1 MNKRTHILAGVLAA
15 AAVLM
20 LGAASAKTGLS
31 AWKTQV
37 GVRAALS
44 LQDGRQLALQEAAL
58 TVYRPAVQAA
68 EDAGQAPAQTPEA
81 NAAEESAAAA
91 DNAQAPEKTAAPE
104 PEPAAASRAEDA
116 QPAGEAGTEPG
127 TAEEAADAQ
136 AELLALAAPETAEPT
151 ALEPEAA
158 EEGRTESAEPE
169 QKSETTEP
177 EPLESAEPQ
186 TNESA
191 APEPTA
197 SEPAAN
203 DSQPEP
209 TPAEPAEPALQAA
222 APEGTPVEV
231 RQPEGLCAEY
241 PEVALQPGGWA
252 EYQVILVNEGAVDAA
267 LLELEIPD
275 LPEGVSCE
283 GPELPESG
291 LLRAGEGWT
300 LTWIVHCEGESRTV
314 AFSVTARLTQ
324 PPIAPAPSAAYTI
337 APGSGREEETP

>member
-1 MNKRTHILAGVLAA
+1 MNKRTHILAGVLAT
-15 AAVLM
+15 AAVLL

-58 TVYRPAVQAA
+58 TVYRPAVQAP
-68 EDAGQAPAQTPEA
+68 EETPET
-81 NAAEESAAAA
+81 NAAEEPAATP
-91 DNAQAPEKTAAPE
+91 DNAL
-104 PEPAAASRAEDA
+104 EPAA
-116 QPAGEAGTEPG
+116 
-127 TAEEAADAQ
+127 
-136 AELLALAAPETAEPT
+136 
-151 ALEPEAA
+151 
-158 EEGRTESAEPE
+158 
-169 QKSETTEP
+169 
-177 EPLESAEPQ
+177 
-186 TNESA
+186 SA
-191 APEPTA
+191 APEPTTPEPTETA
-197 SEPAAN
+197 LPEDAPPAGETGSETGTGEAAADAQAQPQALAAPMNAESNAESTVPEAEAVGEAEAEPAEPQAEEPAAPELSELEPAAN

-267 LLELEIPD
+267 LPELEIPD

>member
-1 MNKRTHILAGVLAA
+1 MNKRTHILAGVLTA
-15 AAVLM
+15 AAVLL

-68 EDAGQAPAQTPEA
+68 EQTPEETPEA
-81 NAAEESAAAA
+81 KAAEKSAATP
-91 DNAQAPEKTAAPE
+91 DNAL
-104 PEPAAASRAEDA
+104 EPAA
-116 QPAGEAGTEPG
+116 
-127 TAEEAADAQ
+127 
-136 AELLALAAPETAEPT
+136 
-151 ALEPEAA
+151 
-158 EEGRTESAEPE
+158 
-169 QKSETTEP
+169 
-177 EPLESAEPQ
+177 
-186 TNESA
+186 SA
-191 APEPTA
+191 APEPTTPEPA
-197 SEPAAN
+197 ETALPEDAPPAEETGSETGTGEAAADAQAQPQALAAPMNAESNAESTVPEAEAVGEAEAEPAEPQAEEPAAPELSELEPAAN
-203 DSQPEP
+203 GSQPEP

-267 LLELEIPD
+267 LPELEIPD

>member
-1 MNKRTHILAGVLAA
+1 M
-15 AAVLM
+15 
-20 LGAASAKTGLS
+20 
-31 AWKTQV
+31 
-37 GVRAALS
+37 
-44 LQDGRQLALQEAAL
+44 
-58 TVYRPAVQAA
+58 TVYRPAVQAP
-68 EDAGQAPAQTPEA
+68 EETPKA
-81 NAAEESAAAA
+81 NAAE
-91 DNAQAPEKTAAPE
+91 K
-104 PEPAAASRAEDA
+104 PAA
-116 QPAGEAGTEPG
+116 
-127 TAEEAADAQ
+127 
-136 AELLALAAPETAEPT
+136 
-151 ALEPEAA
+151 
-158 EEGRTESAEPE
+158 
-169 QKSETTEP
+169 
-177 EPLESAEPQ
+177 
-186 TNESA
+186 SA
-191 APEPTA
+191 APEPTTPEPA
-197 SEPAAN
+197 ETALPEDAPPAEETGSETGTGEAAADAPAQPQALAAPMNAESNAESTVPEAEAVGEAEAEPAEPQAEEPAAPELSELEPAAN
-203 DSQPEP
+203 GSQPEP

-267 LLELEIPD
+267 LPELEIPD

>member
-15 AAVLM
+15 AAVLL

-37 GVRAALS
+37 GVQAALS

-81 NAAEESAAAA
+81 NAAEKSAATP
-91 DNAQAPEKTAAPE
+91 DNAL
-104 PEPAAASRAEDA
+104 EPAA
-116 QPAGEAGTEPG
+116 
-127 TAEEAADAQ
+127 
-136 AELLALAAPETAEPT
+136 
-151 ALEPEAA
+151 
-158 EEGRTESAEPE
+158 
-169 QKSETTEP
+169 
-177 EPLESAEPQ
+177 
-186 TNESA
+186 SA
-191 APEPTA
+191 APEPTTPEPA
-197 SEPAAN
+197 ETALPEDALPAEETGSETGAGEAAADAQAQPQALAAPMNAESNAESTVPEAEAVGEAEAEPAEPQAEEPAAPELSELGPAAN
-203 DSQPEP
+203 GSQPEP

-222 APEGTPVEV
+222 APEETPVEV

-241 PEVALQPGGWA
+241 PEVTLQPGGWA
-252 EYQVILVNEGAVDAA
+252 EYQVVLVNEGTADAA

>member
-15 AAVLM
+15 AAVLL

-58 TVYRPAVQAA
+58 TVYRPAVQAP
-68 EDAGQAPAQTPEA
+68 EETPKA
-81 NAAEESAAAA
+81 NAAE
-91 DNAQAPEKTAAPE
+91 K
-104 PEPAAASRAEDA
+104 PAA
-116 QPAGEAGTEPG
+116 
-127 TAEEAADAQ
+127 
-136 AELLALAAPETAEPT
+136 
-151 ALEPEAA
+151 
-158 EEGRTESAEPE
+158 
-169 QKSETTEP
+169 
-177 EPLESAEPQ
+177 
-186 TNESA
+186 SA

-197 SEPAAN
+197 PEPTETALPEDAPPAEETGSETGAGEAAADAQAQPQALAAPMNAESNAESTVPEAEAVGEAEAEPAEPQAEEPAAPELSELEPAAN
-203 DSQPEP
+203 GSQPGP

-222 APEGTPVEV
+222 APEKTPVEV

-267 LLELEIPD
+267 LPELEIPD

>member
-1 MNKRTHILAGVLAA
+1 MNKRTHILAGVLAV

-37 GVRAALS
+37 GVQAALS
-44 LQDGRQLALQEAAL
+44 LQDGRQLALQDAAL
-58 TVYRPAVQAA
+58 TVYRPAVQVP
-68 EDAGQAPAQTPEA
+68 EETPEA
-81 NAAEESAAAA
+81 NAAEKPAATP
-91 DNAQAPEKTAAPE
+91 DNAPKPTTPE
-104 PEPAAASRAEDA
+104 PTETALPEDA
-116 QPAGEAGTEPG
+116 PPAEETGSETGTGEA
-127 TAEEAADAQ
+127 AADAQ
-136 AELLALAAPETAEPT
+136 AAPQALAAPMNAESNAESTVPEAEAVGEAEAEP
-151 ALEPEAA
+151 
-158 EEGRTESAEPE
+158 
-169 QKSETTEP
+169 
-177 EPLESAEPQ
+177 AEPQ
-186 TNESA
+186 AEEPA
-191 APEPTA
+191 APEL
-197 SEPAAN
+197 SELEPAAN

-209 TPAEPAEPALQAA
+209 MPAEPAEPALQAA

-241 PEVALQPGGWA
+241 PEVTLQPGGWA
-252 EYQVILVNEGAVDAA
+252 EYRVVLVNEGTADAA

-300 LTWIVHCEGESRTV
+300 LTWSVHCEGESRTV

>member
-58 TVYRPAVQAA
+58 TVYRPAVQAP
-68 EDAGQAPAQTPEA
+68 EETPEA
-81 NAAEESAAAA
+81 NAAEEPAATP
-91 DNAQAPEKTAAPE
+91 DNA
-104 PEPAAASRAEDA
+104 PEPAA
-116 QPAGEAGTEPG
+116 
-127 TAEEAADAQ
+127 
-136 AELLALAAPETAEPT
+136 
-151 ALEPEAA
+151 
-158 EEGRTESAEPE
+158 
-169 QKSETTEP
+169 
-177 EPLESAEPQ
+177 
-186 TNESA
+186 SA
-191 APEPTA
+191 APEPTTPEPA
-197 SEPAAN
+197 ETALPEDAPPAEETGSETGTGEAAADAQAQPQALAAPMNAESNAESTVPEAEAVGEAEAEPAEPQAEEPAAPELSELEPAAN

-252 EYQVILVNEGAVDAA
+252 EYQVVLVNEGTADAA
-267 LLELEIPD
+267 LLKLEIPD

>member
-15 AAVLM
+15 AAVLL

-58 TVYRPAVQAA
+58 TVYRPAVQAP
-68 EDAGQAPAQTPEA
+68 EETPEA
-81 NAAEESAAAA
+81 NAAEEPAATP
-91 DNAQAPEKTAAPE
+91 DNAL
-104 PEPAAASRAEDA
+104 EPAA
-116 QPAGEAGTEPG
+116 
-127 TAEEAADAQ
+127 
-136 AELLALAAPETAEPT
+136 
-151 ALEPEAA
+151 
-158 EEGRTESAEPE
+158 
-169 QKSETTEP
+169 
-177 EPLESAEPQ
+177 
-186 TNESA
+186 SA
-191 APEPTA
+191 APEPTTPEPTETA
-197 SEPAAN
+197 LPEDAPPAEETGSETGTGEAAADAQAQPQALAAPMNAESNAESTVPEAEAVGEAEAEPAEPQAEEPAAPELSELEPAAN

-209 TPAEPAEPALQAA
+209 TPAEPAKSALQAA

-267 LLELEIPD
+267 LPELEIPD

>member
-15 AAVLM
+15 AAVLL

-37 GVRAALS
+37 GVQAALS
-44 LQDGRQLALQEAAL
+44 LQDGRQLALQDAAL
-58 TVYRPAVQAA
+58 TVYRPAVQA
-68 EDAGQAPAQTPEA
+68 PAQTPET
-81 NAAEESAAAA
+81 NAAEEPAATP
-91 DNAQAPEKTAAPE
+91 DNA
-104 PEPAAASRAEDA
+104 PEPAA
-116 QPAGEAGTEPG
+116 
-127 TAEEAADAQ
+127 
-136 AELLALAAPETAEPT
+136 
-151 ALEPEAA
+151 
-158 EEGRTESAEPE
+158 
-169 QKSETTEP
+169 
-177 EPLESAEPQ
+177 
-186 TNESA
+186 SA
-191 APEPTA
+191 APEPTTPEPTETA
-197 SEPAAN
+197 LPEDAPPAEETGSETGTGEAAAAAQAQPQALAAPMNAESNAESTVPEAEAVGEAEAEPAEPQAEEPAAPELSELEPAAN

-267 LLELEIPD
+267 LPELEIPD

-300 LTWIVHCEGESRTV
+300 LTWSVHCEGESRTV

-337 APGSGREEETP
+337 APGSGREETP

>member
-15 AAVLM
+15 AAMLL

-81 NAAEESAAAA
+81 NAAEKSAATP
-91 DNAQAPEKTAAPE
+91 DNAL
-104 PEPAAASRAEDA
+104 EPAA
-116 QPAGEAGTEPG
+116 
-127 TAEEAADAQ
+127 
-136 AELLALAAPETAEPT
+136 
-151 ALEPEAA
+151 
-158 EEGRTESAEPE
+158 
-169 QKSETTEP
+169 
-177 EPLESAEPQ
+177 
-186 TNESA
+186 SA
-191 APEPTA
+191 APEPTTPEPTETA
-197 SEPAAN
+197 LPEDAPPAEETGSETGTGEAAADAQAQPQALAAPMNAESNAESTVPEAEAVGEAEAEPAEPQAEEPAAPELSELEPAAN
-203 DSQPEP
+203 GSQPEP

-267 LLELEIPD
+267 LPELEIPD

>member
-15 AAVLM
+15 AAVLL

-58 TVYRPAVQAA
+58 TVYRPAVQAP
-68 EDAGQAPAQTPEA
+68 EETPEA
-81 NAAEESAAAA
+81 NAAEEPAATP
-91 DNAQAPEKTAAPE
+91 DNAL
-104 PEPAAASRAEDA
+104 EPAA
-116 QPAGEAGTEPG
+116 
-127 TAEEAADAQ
+127 
-136 AELLALAAPETAEPT
+136 
-151 ALEPEAA
+151 
-158 EEGRTESAEPE
+158 
-169 QKSETTEP
+169 
-177 EPLESAEPQ
+177 
-186 TNESA
+186 SA
-191 APEPTA
+191 APEPTTPEPA
-197 SEPAAN
+197 ETALPEDAPPAEETGSETGTGEAAADAQAQPQALAAPMNAESNAESTVPEAEAVGEAEAEPAEPQAEEPAAPELSELEPAAN
-203 DSQPEP
+203 GSQPEP

-267 LLELEIPD
+267 LPELEIPD

>member
-44 LQDGRQLALQEAAL
+44 LQDGRQLALQEAAM
-58 TVYRPAVQAA
+58 TVYRPAVQAP
-68 EDAGQAPAQTPEA
+68 EETPEA
-81 NAAEESAAAA
+81 NAAEKSAATP
-91 DNAQAPEKTAAPE
+91 DNAL
-104 PEPAAASRAEDA
+104 EPAA
-116 QPAGEAGTEPG
+116 
-127 TAEEAADAQ
+127 
-136 AELLALAAPETAEPT
+136 
-151 ALEPEAA
+151 
-158 EEGRTESAEPE
+158 
-169 QKSETTEP
+169 
-177 EPLESAEPQ
+177 
-186 TNESA
+186 SA
-191 APEPTA
+191 APEPTTLEPAETALPEDAPPAEETGSETGTGEAAADAQAQPQALAAPMDAA
-197 SEPAAN
+197 SNAESTVSEAEAVGEAEAGPAEPQAEEPAAPELSELEPAAN
-203 DSQPEP
+203 DSQPGP

-241 PEVALQPGGWA
+241 PEVALQPGEWA

-267 LLELEIPD
+267 LPELEIPD

-300 LTWIVHCEGESRTV
+300 LTWIVHCEGEGRPV
-314 AFSVTARLTQ
+314 AFSVTAHLTQ
-324 PPIAPAPSAAYTI
+324 LPIAPAPSAAYTI
-337 APGSGREEETP
+337 VPGSGREEKTP

>member
-15 AAVLM
+15 AAVLL

-44 LQDGRQLALQEAAL
+44 LQDGRQLALQDAAL
-58 TVYRPAVQAA
+58 TVYRPAVQAP
-68 EDAGQAPAQTPEA
+68 EETPEA
-81 NAAEESAAAA
+81 NAAEKSEATP
-91 DNAQAPEKTAAPE
+91 DNAL
-104 PEPAAASRAEDA
+104 EPAA
-116 QPAGEAGTEPG
+116 
-127 TAEEAADAQ
+127 
-136 AELLALAAPETAEPT
+136 
-151 ALEPEAA
+151 
-158 EEGRTESAEPE
+158 
-169 QKSETTEP
+169 
-177 EPLESAEPQ
+177 
-186 TNESA
+186 SA
-191 APEPTA
+191 APEPTTPEPTETA
-197 SEPAAN
+197 LPEDAPPAEETGSETGTGEAAADAQAQPQALAAPMNAESNAESTVPEAEAVGEAEAEPAEPQAEEPAAPELSELEPAAN

-267 LLELEIPD
+267 LPELEIPD

>member
-1 MNKRTHILAGVLAA
+1 MNKRTHILAGVLTA
-15 AAVLM
+15 AAVLL
-20 LGAASAKTGLS
+20 LGAASTKTGLS

-58 TVYRPAVQAA
+58 TVYRPAVQAP
-68 EDAGQAPAQTPEA
+68 EETPEA
-81 NAAEESAAAA
+81 NAAEKSAATP
-91 DNAQAPEKTAAPE
+91 DNA
-104 PEPAAASRAEDA
+104 PEPAA
-116 QPAGEAGTEPG
+116 
-127 TAEEAADAQ
+127 
-136 AELLALAAPETAEPT
+136 
-151 ALEPEAA
+151 
-158 EEGRTESAEPE
+158 
-169 QKSETTEP
+169 
-177 EPLESAEPQ
+177 
-186 TNESA
+186 SA
-191 APEPTA
+191 APEPTTPEPTETA
-197 SEPAAN
+197 LPEDAPPAEETGSETGTGEAAADAQAQPQALAAPMNAELTVLEPGPAQTTESNAAETPNPHESAEPQAEEPAAPELSELEPAAN

-209 TPAEPAEPALQAA
+209 TPAEPAESALQAA
-222 APEGTPVEV
+222 APEGIPVEV

-241 PEVALQPGGWA
+241 PEVTLQPGGWA
-252 EYQVILVNEGAVDAA
+252 EYQVILVNEGTADAA

-291 LLRAGEGWT
+291 LLRAGERWT

>member
-1 MNKRTHILAGVLAA
+1 MNKRTHILTGALAA
-15 AAVLM
+15 AAVLL
-20 LGAASAKTGLS
+20 LGAASTKTGLS

-37 GVRAALS
+37 GVQAALS

-58 TVYRPAVQAA
+58 TVYRPAVQAP
-68 EDAGQAPAQTPEA
+68 EETPKA
-81 NAAEESAAAA
+81 NAAE
-91 DNAQAPEKTAAPE
+91 K
-104 PEPAAASRAEDA
+104 PAA
-116 QPAGEAGTEPG
+116 
-127 TAEEAADAQ
+127 
-136 AELLALAAPETAEPT
+136 
-151 ALEPEAA
+151 
-158 EEGRTESAEPE
+158 
-169 QKSETTEP
+169 
-177 EPLESAEPQ
+177 
-186 TNESA
+186 SA
-191 APEPTA
+191 APEPTTPEPTETA
-197 SEPAAN
+197 LPEDAPPAEETGSETGTGEAAADAQAQPQALAAPMNAESNAESIVPEAEAVGEAETEPAEPQAEEPAAPELSELEPAAN
-203 DSQPEP
+203 GSQPEP

-252 EYQVILVNEGAVDAA
+252 EYQVILVHEGAVDAA
-267 LLELEIPD
+267 LPELEIPD

-291 LLRAGEGWT
+291 LLRAGERLT

>member
-1 MNKRTHILAGVLAA
+1 MNTFARLIRRYVLAT

-58 TVYRPAVQAA
+58 TVYRPAVQAP
-68 EDAGQAPAQTPEA
+68 EETPKA
-81 NAAEESAAAA
+81 NAAEKSAATPDNAPEPTTPEPTETALPEDAPPAEETGSETGTGEAAA
-91 DNAQAPEKTAAPE
+91 DVP
-104 PEPAAASRAEDA
+104 A
-116 QPAGEAGTEPG
+116 QP
-127 TAEEAADAQ
+127 Q
-136 AELLALAAPETAEPT
+136 ALAAPMNAESNAESTATEQEVMGEAEAERTKADEPQLVQAAEPQQQ
-151 ALEPEAA
+151 PEALAPKSNAA
-158 EEGRTESAEPE
+158 ETPN
-169 QKSETTEP
+169 
-177 EPLESAEPQ
+177 PLESAESQ
-186 TNESA
+186 TKESEA
-191 APEPTA
+191 TEPPA
-197 SEPAAN
+197 SEPAA
-203 DSQPEP
+203 
-209 TPAEPAEPALQAA
+209 PAPQAA

-231 RQPEGLCAEY
+231 SQPEGLCAEY
-241 PEVALQPGGWA
+241 PEVTLQPGGWA

-267 LLELEIPD
+267 LPELEIPD

-300 LTWIVHCEGESRTV
+300 LTWIVHCEGESQAV

>member
-1 MNKRTHILAGVLAA
+1 MNKRTHILAGVLTA
-15 AAVLM
+15 AAVLL
-20 LGAASAKTGLS
+20 LGAASTKTGLS

-58 TVYRPAVQAA
+58 TVYRPAVQAP
-68 EDAGQAPAQTPEA
+68 EETPKA
-81 NAAEESAAAA
+81 NAAE
-91 DNAQAPEKTAAPE
+91 K
-104 PEPAAASRAEDA
+104 PAA
-116 QPAGEAGTEPG
+116 
-127 TAEEAADAQ
+127 
-136 AELLALAAPETAEPT
+136 
-151 ALEPEAA
+151 
-158 EEGRTESAEPE
+158 
-169 QKSETTEP
+169 
-177 EPLESAEPQ
+177 
-186 TNESA
+186 SA
-191 APEPTA
+191 APEPTTPEPTETA
-197 SEPAAN
+197 LPEDAPPAEETGSETGTGEAAADAQAQPQALAAPMNAESNAESTVPEAEAVREAEAEPAEPQAEEPAAPELSELEPAAN

-231 RQPEGLCAEY
+231 RQPEGLCVEY

-267 LLELEIPD
+267 LPELEIPD

>member
-1 MNKRTHILAGVLAA
+1 MNKRTHILAGVLAV
-15 AAVLM
+15 AAVLL
-20 LGAASAKTGLS
+20 LGAASTKTGLS

-37 GVRAALS
+37 GVQAALS

-58 TVYRPAVQAA
+58 TVYRPAVQAP
-68 EDAGQAPAQTPEA
+68 EETPEA
-81 NAAEESAAAA
+81 NAAEKSAATP
-91 DNAQAPEKTAAPE
+91 DNALEPAASAAPE
-104 PEPAAASRAEDA
+104 PTETALPEDA
-116 QPAGEAGTEPG
+116 PPAEETGEEPG
-127 TAEEAADAQ
+127 TADAQ
-136 AELLALAAPETAEPT
+136 AQPQALAAPMNAESNAESTVPEAEAVGEAEAEPT
-151 ALEPEAA
+151 EPQA
-158 EEGRTESAEPE
+158 EEP
-169 QKSETTEP
+169 
-177 EPLESAEPQ
+177 
-186 TNESA
+186 A

-209 TPAEPAEPALQAA
+209 TPAEPALQAA

-241 PEVALQPGGWA
+241 PEVTLQPGGWA
-252 EYQVILVNEGAVDAA
+252 EYQVILVNEGTADAA

-300 LTWIVHCEGESRTV
+300 LTWSVHCEGESRTV

>member
-1 MNKRTHILAGVLAA
+1 MNKRTHILAGVLTA
-15 AAVLM
+15 AAVLL

-37 GVRAALS
+37 SVRAALS

-81 NAAEESAAAA
+81 NAAEEPAATP
-91 DNAQAPEKTAAPE
+91 DNAL
-104 PEPAAASRAEDA
+104 EPAA
-116 QPAGEAGTEPG
+116 
-127 TAEEAADAQ
+127 
-136 AELLALAAPETAEPT
+136 
-151 ALEPEAA
+151 
-158 EEGRTESAEPE
+158 
-169 QKSETTEP
+169 
-177 EPLESAEPQ
+177 
-186 TNESA
+186 SA
-191 APEPTA
+191 APEPTTPKPA
-197 SEPAAN
+197 TPKPAETALPEDAPPAEETGSETGTGEAAADAQAQPQALAAPMNAESNAESTVPEAEAVGEAEAEPAEPQAEEPAAPELSELEPAAN

-252 EYQVILVNEGAVDAA
+252 EYQVILVNEGTADAA

>member
-15 AAVLM
+15 AAVLL
-20 LGAASAKTGLS
+20 LGAASTKTGFS
-31 AWKTQV
+31 TWKTQV

-44 LQDGRQLALQEAAL
+44 MQDGRQLALQEAAL
-58 TVYRPAVQAA
+58 TVYQPAVQAA
-68 EDAGQAPAQTPEA
+68 ETTPEETPEA
-81 NAAEESAAAA
+81 KAAEESAAAA
-91 DNAQAPEKTAAPE
+91 DNAQAPEETAAPE
-104 PEPAAASRAEDA
+104 LEPAAASREEDA
-116 QPAGEAGTEPG
+116 RPAGEAGTEPG

-158 EEGRTESAEPE
+158 KEGRTEAAEPE

-191 APEPTA
+191 APE
-197 SEPAAN
+197 
-203 DSQPEP
+203 QPESE
-209 TPAEPAEPALQAA
+209 TQAA
-222 APEGTPVEV
+222 APKGTPVEV
-231 RQPEGLCAEY
+231 SRPQGLCAEY
-241 PEVALQPGGWA
+241 PEVTLQPGGWA
-252 EYQVILVNEGAVDAA
+252 EYQVVLVNEGMADAA
-267 LLELEIPD
+267 LPELEIPD
-275 LPEGVSCE
+275 LPEGLHCE
-283 GPELPESG
+283 PTELPESG

>member
-15 AAVLM
+15 AAVL

-37 GVRAALS
+37 GVQAALS

-58 TVYRPAVQAA
+58 TVYRPAVQAP
-68 EDAGQAPAQTPEA
+68 EETPEA
-81 NAAEESAAAA
+81 NAAEEPAATP
-91 DNAQAPEKTAAPE
+91 DNAL
-104 PEPAAASRAEDA
+104 EPAA
-116 QPAGEAGTEPG
+116 
-127 TAEEAADAQ
+127 
-136 AELLALAAPETAEPT
+136 
-151 ALEPEAA
+151 
-158 EEGRTESAEPE
+158 
-169 QKSETTEP
+169 
-177 EPLESAEPQ
+177 
-186 TNESA
+186 SA
-191 APEPTA
+191 APEPTTPEPAETALPEDAPPAEETGSETGTGEAAADAQAQPQALAAPMNAA
-197 SEPAAN
+197 SNAESTVPEAEAVGEAEAEPAEPQAEEPAAPELSELEPAAN

-209 TPAEPAEPALQAA
+209 TPAEPALQAA

-231 RQPEGLCAEY
+231 RQPEGLRAEY

-267 LLELEIPD
+267 LPELEIPD

-324 PPIAPAPSAAYTI
+324 LSIAPAPSAAYTI
-337 APGSGREEETP
+337 TPGSGREEETP

>member
-1 MNKRTHILAGVLAA
+1 MNKRTHILAGVLTA
-15 AAVLM
+15 AAVLL
-20 LGAASAKTGLS
+20 LGAASTKTGLS

-37 GVRAALS
+37 GVQAALS

-68 EDAGQAPAQTPEA
+68 EDAGQAPAQTPET
-81 NAAEESAAAA
+81 NAAEEPAATP
-91 DNAQAPEKTAAPE
+91 DNAL
-104 PEPAAASRAEDA
+104 EPAA
-116 QPAGEAGTEPG
+116 
-127 TAEEAADAQ
+127 
-136 AELLALAAPETAEPT
+136 
-151 ALEPEAA
+151 
-158 EEGRTESAEPE
+158 
-169 QKSETTEP
+169 
-177 EPLESAEPQ
+177 
-186 TNESA
+186 SA
-191 APEPTA
+191 APEPTTPEPTETA
-197 SEPAAN
+197 LPEDAPPAEETGSETGTGEAAADAQAQPQALAAPMNAESNAESTVPEAEAVGEAEAEPAEPQAEEPAAPELSELEPAAN
-203 DSQPEP
+203 GAQPEP
-209 TPAEPAEPALQAA
+209 TPAEPAQQSAPAPQAA

-267 LLELEIPD
+267 LPELEIPD

>member
-1 MNKRTHILAGVLAA
+1 MNKRTHILTGALAA
-15 AAVLM
+15 AAVLL

-58 TVYRPAVQAA
+58 TVYRPAVQA
-68 EDAGQAPAQTPEA
+68 PAQTPET
-81 NAAEESAAAA
+81 NAAEEPAATP
-91 DNAQAPEKTAAPE
+91 DNAL
-104 PEPAAASRAEDA
+104 EPAA
-116 QPAGEAGTEPG
+116 
-127 TAEEAADAQ
+127 
-136 AELLALAAPETAEPT
+136 
-151 ALEPEAA
+151 
-158 EEGRTESAEPE
+158 
-169 QKSETTEP
+169 
-177 EPLESAEPQ
+177 
-186 TNESA
+186 SA
-191 APEPTA
+191 APEPTTPEPTETA
-197 SEPAAN
+197 LPEDAPPAEETGSETGTGEAAADAQAQPQALAAPMNAESNAESTVPEAEAVGEAEAEPAEPQAEEPAAPELSELEPAAN

-267 LLELEIPD
+267 LPELEIPD

-291 LLRAGEGWT
+291 LLRVGERLT
-300 LTWIVHCEGESRTV
+300 LTWIVHCEGESQAV

>member
-1 MNKRTHILAGVLAA
+1 MNKRTHILAGVLTA
-15 AAVLM
+15 AAVLL

-58 TVYRPAVQAA
+58 TVYRPAVQAP
-68 EDAGQAPAQTPEA
+68 EETPKV
-81 NAAEESAAAA
+81 NAAEKPAATP
-91 DNAQAPEKTAAPE
+91 DNALEPAASAAPE
-104 PEPAAASRAEDA
+104 LTETALPEDA
-116 QPAGEAGTEPG
+116 PPAEETGEEPG
-127 TAEEAADAQ
+127 TADAQ
-136 AELLALAAPETAEPT
+136 AQPQALAAPMNAESNAESTVPEAEAVGEAEAEP
-151 ALEPEAA
+151 
-158 EEGRTESAEPE
+158 
-169 QKSETTEP
+169 
-177 EPLESAEPQ
+177 AEPQ
-186 TNESA
+186 AEEPA
-191 APEPTA
+191 APEL
-197 SEPAAN
+197 SELEPAAN

-209 TPAEPAEPALQAA
+209 TPAEPALQAA

-252 EYQVILVNEGAVDAA
+252 EYQVILVNKGAVDAA
-267 LLELEIPD
+267 LPELEIPD

>member
-1 MNKRTHILAGVLAA
+1 MNKRTHILAGVLA

-44 LQDGRQLALQEAAL
+44 LQDGRQLALQDAAM
-58 TVYRPAVQAA
+58 TVYRPAVQAP
-68 EDAGQAPAQTPEA
+68 EETPEA
-81 NAAEESAAAA
+81 NAAE
-91 DNAQAPEKTAAPE
+91 K
-104 PEPAAASRAEDA
+104 
-116 QPAGEAGTEPG
+116 
-127 TAEEAADAQ
+127 
-136 AELLALAAPETAEPT
+136 
-151 ALEPEAA
+151 
-158 EEGRTESAEPE
+158 
-169 QKSETTEP
+169 
-177 EPLESAEPQ
+177 
-186 TNESA
+186 SA
-191 APEPTA
+191 APEPTTPEPTETA
-197 SEPAAN
+197 LPEDAPPAEETGSETGAGEAAADAQAQPQALAAPMNAESNAESTVPEAEAVGEAEAEPAEPQAEEPAAPELSELEPAAN
-203 DSQPEP
+203 GSQPEP

-267 LLELEIPD
+267 LPELEIPD

-300 LTWIVHCEGESRTV
+300 LIWIVHCEGESRTV

>member
-58 TVYRPAVQAA
+58 TVYRPAVQAP
-68 EDAGQAPAQTPEA
+68 EETPEA
-81 NAAEESAAAA
+81 NAAEKSAATP
-91 DNAQAPEKTAAPE
+91 DNAPE
-104 PEPAAASRAEDA
+104 PTTPEPTETALPEDA
-116 QPAGEAGTEPG
+116 PPAEETGSETGTGEA
-127 TAEEAADAQ
+127 AADAQ
-136 AELLALAAPETAEPT
+136 AQPQALAAPMNAESNAESTVPEAEAVGEAEAEP
-151 ALEPEAA
+151 
-158 EEGRTESAEPE
+158 
-169 QKSETTEP
+169 
-177 EPLESAEPQ
+177 AEPQ
-186 TNESA
+186 AEEPA
-191 APEPTA
+191 APEL
-197 SEPAAN
+197 SELEPAAN

-209 TPAEPAEPALQAA
+209 TPAEPAKSALQAA

-252 EYQVILVNEGAVDAA
+252 EYQVILVNKGAVDAA
-267 LLELEIPD
+267 LPELEIPD

>member
-15 AAVLM
+15 AAVLL
-20 LGAASAKTGLS
+20 LGAASTKTGLS

-58 TVYRPAVQAA
+58 TVYRPAVQAP
-68 EDAGQAPAQTPEA
+68 EETPKV
-81 NAAEESAAAA
+81 NAAEKSAATP
-91 DNAQAPEKTAAPE
+91 DNAL
-104 PEPAAASRAEDA
+104 EPAA
-116 QPAGEAGTEPG
+116 
-127 TAEEAADAQ
+127 
-136 AELLALAAPETAEPT
+136 
-151 ALEPEAA
+151 
-158 EEGRTESAEPE
+158 
-169 QKSETTEP
+169 
-177 EPLESAEPQ
+177 
-186 TNESA
+186 SA
-191 APEPTA
+191 APEPTTPEPAETALPEDAPPAEETGSETGTGEAAADAQAQPQALAAPMNAA
-197 SEPAAN
+197 SNAESTVPEAEAVGEAEAEPAEPQAEEPAAPELSELEPAAN
-203 DSQPEP
+203 DSQPGP

-267 LLELEIPD
+267 LPELEIPD